1 MNRKQKEEKEP
12 KKDNLLLRKATV
24 KDAPQIFQLLQM
36 FAIEGLLLP
45 RSMNSIYENIRDFF
59 VYETDG
65 KIVGVG
71 SLHIFWEDLAEIKSL
86 AVLPEY
92 QHMGIGKKIVKAC
105 IEEAKQLGIKKV
117 FALTYV
123 PEFFKKLGF
132 KETDKSQLPQKVW
145 TECIHCIKFNDCKE
159 IPVLI
164 EL

>member
-1 MNRKQKEEKEP
+1 M
-12 KKDNLLLRKATV
+12 LRKAKV
-24 KDAPQIFQLLQM
+24 KDAPQIFQLLQI
-36 FAIEGLLLP
+36 FAVQGILLP

-59 VYETDG
+59 VYEIDG

>member
-1 MNRKQKEEKEP
+1 M
-12 KKDNLLLRKATV
+12 LRKATV
-24 KDAPQIFQLLQM
+24 KDAPQIFQLLQI
-36 FAIEGLLLP
+36 FAVQGILLP

-59 VYETDG
+59 VYETGG

-71 SLHIFWEDLAEIKSL
+71 SLHVFWEDLAEIKSL

-92 QHMGIGKKIVKAC
+92 QHMGIGKKIVNAC
-105 IEEAKQLGIKKV
+105 IDEAKQLRIKKV

-132 KETDKSQLPQKVW
+132 VETDKSQLPQKVW
-145 TECIHCIKFNDCKE
+145 TECIHCVKFNDCKE

>member
-1 MNRKQKEEKEP
+1 M
-12 KKDNLLLRKATV
+12 LLRKATV

-59 VYETDG
+59 VYEVDG